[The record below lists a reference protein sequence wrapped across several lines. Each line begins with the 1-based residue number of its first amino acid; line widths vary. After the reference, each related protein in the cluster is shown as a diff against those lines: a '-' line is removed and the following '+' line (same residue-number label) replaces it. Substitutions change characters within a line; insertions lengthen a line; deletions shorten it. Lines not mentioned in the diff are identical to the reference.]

1 MDKSLDPNTIDG
13 RLRQKMVDRG
23 EPVMTDDE
31 LTIYRLLPIRGSSED
46 KGERYDM
53 FTAWQMKHGIIKS
66 FESPGRLEVMERF
79 KKSFEK
85 VKK

>member
-1 MDKSLDPNTIDG
+1 MNSLDPNTIDG

-31 LTIYRLLPIRGSSED
+31 LMIYRSLPDRGSGND

-53 FTAWQMKHGIIKS
+53 FTEWQRKHGIIKS
-66 FESPGRLEVMERF
+66 FESPGRLEAMERF
-79 KKSFEK
+79 GASFEK
-85 VKK
+85 KAKK